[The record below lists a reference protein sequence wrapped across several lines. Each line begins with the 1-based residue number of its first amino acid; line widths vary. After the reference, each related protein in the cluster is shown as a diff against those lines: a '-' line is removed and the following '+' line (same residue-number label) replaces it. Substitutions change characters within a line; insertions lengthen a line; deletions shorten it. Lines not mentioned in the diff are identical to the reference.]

1 MFKGHQIGSFCYVI
15 YFYGG
20 MDSQLFKIYR
30 IRNMHLIGRHK
41 MHIIVAVN
49 RKQTKIV
56 FWIWLSLDK
65 SSTNVSSTHMWM
77 ESSRTGLHQ
86 ENCNMHKIVVVMLH
100 FVFCDLMHLNLSH
113 SHLWEFI
120 CGFGYQML
128 WNIYLKKMGLIKC
141 WKVHKYVVRDA
152 ASWIIL

>member
-1 MFKGHQIGSFCYVI
+1 
-15 YFYGG
+15 
-20 MDSQLFKIYR
+20 
-30 IRNMHLIGRHK
+30 MHLIGRHK

-86 ENCNMHKIVVVMLH
+86 ENCNMHKIVVVILH

-113 SHLWEFI
+113 
-120 CGFGYQML
+120 
-128 WNIYLKKMGLIKC
+128 
-141 WKVHKYVVRDA
+141 
-152 ASWIIL
+152 